1 MLSVFYQRKPEHD
14 TPYRTL
20 RLWHDPEKGF
30 CVRLTGG
37 TKFEPNGDSEV
48 LKEKTGFES
57 WEDGKIVF
65 DEMFNALTEDRW
77 RLYSPQE
84 DWEPKQAASF
94 QGKVNNELPKPRR
107 DPY

>member
-20 RLWHDPEKGF
+20 RLWRDPEKGF

-37 TKFEPNGDSEV
+37 TKFEPDGDSEV
-48 LKEKTGFES
+48 LKEELVKD
-57 WEDGKIVF
+57 WNAGKIVF
-65 DEMFNALTEDRW
+65 DKLFAEVTADGW

-84 DWEPKQAASF
+84 DWEPAHVATF
-94 QGKVNNELPKPRR
+94 
-107 DPY
+107 

>member
-20 RLWHDPEKGF
+20 LLTHVPEKGW

-37 TKFEPNGDSEV
+37 TRFEPGGDSEV
-48 LKEKTGFES
+48 LKEELVKD
-57 WEDGKIVF
+57 WNAGKIVF
-65 DEMFNALTEDRW
+65 DELFTELAGAGW

-84 DWEPKQAASF
+84 DWEPVHVAAF
-94 QGKVNNELPKPRR
+94 QNRMNRELPKA
-107 DPY
+107 